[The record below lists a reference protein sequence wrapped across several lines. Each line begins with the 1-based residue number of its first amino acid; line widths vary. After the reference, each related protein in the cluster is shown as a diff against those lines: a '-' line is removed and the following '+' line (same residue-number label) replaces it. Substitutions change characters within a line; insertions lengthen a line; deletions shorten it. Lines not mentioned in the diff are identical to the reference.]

1 MSRATQILKDAADAL
16 EEGTDPFNPAWLAEH
31 DVTFEECMNLGEE
44 LAMGARLLA
53 WALDH
58 PAEARAIL
66 NAGNTGLRTH
76 YFMRAMEKINL
87 APQ

>member
-1 MSRATQILKDAADAL
+1 VSRTTQLLNAAADAL
-16 EEGTDPFNPAWLAEH
+16 EEGTDPFAPGWLGEH
-31 DVTFEECMNLGEE
+31 AVTFDECMSLAEE

-53 WALDH
+53 WALDN

-66 NAGNTGLRTH
+66 NAGHTGLHAH

-87 APQ
+87 AAR